1 MREGVRSQVHH
12 DEFTHV
18 CWGICIR
25 YLWRGLKKT
34 CFFPGRYQLA
44 NFSHMA
50 LSCLHKIKQTSHIF
64 FLRKQ
69 HQNSSAAS
77 FPKFPHHL
85 LTTTTKFVFFSFFFI
100 LLFSLSLFLCVSQFQ
115 VELLFFKCIISR
127 RTEDP
132 RNSNGNGK
140 RERRERERESEKSEC
155 GTRQTKLADVES
167 REVASFGRAAN
178 DRKPSKNGRTE
189 DENSSQMDGQNAIRK
204 TKWTNSTRKQ
214 FQMDE
219 QNMTTKTKWMISIWK

>member
-50 LSCLHKIKQTSHIF
+50 LSCLHKITQTSRTF

-69 HQNSSAAS
+69 QQNSSSAS

-85 LTTTTKFVFFSFFFI
+85 LTPTTKFVFFSFFFI
-100 LLFSLSLFLCVSQFQ
+100 FSFLLSLFLCVSQSQ
-115 VELLFFKCIISR
+115 MALLFFIAPYPEGRKIR
-127 RTEDP
+127 ATAMET
-132 RNSNGNGK
+132 
-140 RERRERERESEKSEC
+140 EREREERVRN
-155 GTRQTKLADVES
+155 TTTKLADVES

-178 DRKPSKNGRTE
+178 DRKTSKNGRKE
-189 DENSSQMDGQNAIRK
+189 DENSSQMDGQSATRK

-219 QNMTTKTKWMISIWK
+219 QNTTTKTKWMISKWK

>member
-1 MREGVRSQVHH
+1 MHH

-50 LSCLHKIKQTSHIF
+50 LSCLHKITQTSRTF

-69 HQNSSAAS
+69 QQNSSSAS

-85 LTTTTKFVFFSFFFI
+85 LTTTTKFVFFSLFFI
-100 LLFSLSLFLCVSQFQ
+100 YLFILSLFLCVSQSQ
-115 VELLFFKCIISR
+115 VALFFFMCIISR

-132 RNSNGNGK
+132 RGSNGNGK
-140 RERRERERESEKSEC
+140 RERERRASAEQDNKTCGRRESRGIE
-155 GTRQTKLADVES
+155 L
-167 REVASFGRAAN
+167 
-178 DRKPSKNGRTE
+178 RT
-189 DENSSQMDGQNAIRK
+189 S
-204 TKWTNSTRKQ
+204 
-214 FQMDE
+214 
-219 QNMTTKTKWMISIWK
+219 

>member
-1 MREGVRSQVHH
+1 VHH

-69 HQNSSAAS
+69 HQNSFAAS

-85 LTTTTKFVFFSFFFI
+85 LMTTKKFVFFSFFFI
-100 LLFSLSLFLCVSQFQ
+100 LFYFSLSFSVSLSFKWHSSSLCTSYP
-115 VELLFFKCIISR
+115 EGPKIR
-127 RTEDP
+127 ATAMET
-132 RNSNGNGK
+132 
-140 RERRERERESEKSEC
+140 ERERGE
-155 GTRQTKLADVES
+155 
-167 REVASFGRAAN
+167 RER
-178 DRKPSKNGRTE
+178 
-189 DENSSQMDGQNAIRK
+189 
-204 TKWTNSTRKQ
+204 
-214 FQMDE
+214 
-219 QNMTTKTKWMISIWK
+219 

>member
-1 MREGVRSQVHH
+1 MREGVRSQVQH

-34 CFFPGRYQLA
+34 CFFSGRYQLA

-50 LSCLHKIKQTSHIF
+50 LSCLHKITQTSRTF

-69 HQNSSAAS
+69 EQNSSSAS

-85 LTTTTKFVFFSFFFI
+85 RTTRTKFVFSSFFFI
-100 LLFSLSLFLCVSQFQ
+100 YLFFLSLFLCVSQSQ
-115 VELLFFKCIISR
+115 VALLFFMCTISR

-132 RNSNGNGK
+132 HDSNRNRK
-140 RERRERERESEKSEC
+140 REREKSEC
-155 GTRQTKLADVES
+155 GTRQQNLRTSRVE
-167 REVASFGRAAN
+167 R
-178 DRKPSKNGRTE
+178 
-189 DENSSQMDGQNAIRK
+189 
-204 TKWTNSTRKQ
+204 
-214 FQMDE
+214 
-219 QNMTTKTKWMISIWK
+219 